1 MKMTPSELRATMKE
15 IGLTSG
21 DVGLIAG
28 CTDRQVR
35 SWLSGYAPVP
45 RAMAAILIGLRGG
58 EINRDWLVDVVM
70 SELRSEA
77 DAQT

>member
-1 MKMTPSELRATMKE
+1 MTPDLLRATMKD
-15 IGLTSG
+15 IGLTSS

-35 SWLSGYAPVP
+35 SWLSGKAPVP
-45 RAMAAILIGLRGG
+45 RPMAAILIGLRDG

-70 SELRSEA
+70 HELRQEA

>member
-1 MKMTPSELRATMKE
+1 MTPDLLRAMMKD
-15 IGLTSG
+15 IGLTSS

-35 SWLSGYAPVP
+35 SWLSGKAPVP
-45 RAMAAILIGLRGG
+45 RPMAAIMIGLRDG

-70 SELRSEA
+70 HELRQEA

>member
-1 MKMTPSELRATMKE
+1 MTPDLLREIMKD
-15 IGLTSG
+15 IGLTSS

-35 SWLSGYAPVP
+35 SWLSGKAPVP
-45 RAMAAILIGLRGG
+45 RPMAAIMIGLRDG

-70 SELRSEA
+70 HELRQEA

>member
-1 MKMTPSELRATMKE
+1 MTPDKLRETMKGL
-15 IGLTSG
+15 GLTSS

-35 SWLSGYAPVP
+35 SWLSGRAPVP
-45 RAMAAILIGLRGG
+45 RAMAAILTGLLEG
-58 EINRDWLVDVVM
+58 EIDRDWLVDAVM
-70 SELRSEA
+70 HELRSEA

>member
-1 MKMTPSELRATMKE
+1 MTPDLLRATMKD
-15 IGLTSG
+15 IGLTSS

-35 SWLSGYAPVP
+35 SWLSGKAPVP
-45 RAMAAILIGLRGG
+45 RPMAAIMIGLRDG

-70 SELRSEA
+70 HELRQEA

>member
-1 MKMTPSELRATMKE
+1 MTPDKLRATMKGL
-15 IGLTSG
+15 GLTSS

-35 SWLSGYAPVP
+35 SWLSGHAPVP
-45 RAMAAILIGLRGG
+45 RAMAVILIGVMDGQ
-58 EINRDWLVDVVM
+58 INSGWLVETV
-70 SELRSEA
+70 SLELRSEA